1 MKLRIIDYGWGIDRR
16 SGERSES
23 VCAEV
28 NFHVKEGALPP
39 VGPEKKVFK
48 ITKVGEDS
56 VSVWLSDKQ
65 GEATISIG
73 KPYEYRPLS
82 IDGGH
87 YYRFE
92 LEE

>member
-1 MKLRIIDYGWGIDRR
+1 MKLHIIDYGWGIDRR

-48 ITKVGEDS
+48 ITKLGEGS
-56 VSVWLSDKQ
+56 VSLWLSDKQ
-65 GEATISIG
+65 GE
-73 KPYEYRPLS
+73 EYRPTS
-82 IDGGH
+82 FDGGH